1 MLDNNVNSSNLWTF
15 QDSKKIFGLNNK
27 RSYNKRYYVNNFSLL
42 QNIV

>member
-1 MLDNNVNSSNLWTF
+1 MLDNNINSSNLWTF
-15 QDSKKIFGLNNK
+15 QDSKKLGLNNK